1 LSTRAFGPRLSAADG
16 VDKKFATQLIRCDL
30 INGGLRCQLFYLA
43 PGSRGACTSHK
54 GLDDKGPHISILTAV
69 STAAGWCAPATT
81 LADWRRRSGVR
92 EFIAKFAALPR
103 CIASSSTPQ
112 WLAVSLE
119 ILEMT
124 ELFEGRVFSALNV
137 ARGKPHPDIFL
148 HAAAEIGVSPRECI
162 IIEDSAS
169 GVIAGR
175 EAGSTVIGL
184 LAAGH
189 IRDGHGARL
198 KDAGAHYLAADYVEV
213 ERIVRD
219 LLSG

>member
-1 LSTRAFGPRLSAADG
+1 MYLNHLGSFGRSGPARFRQD
-16 VDKKFATQLIRCDL
+16 
-30 INGGLRCQLFYLA
+30 LA
-43 PGSRGACTSHK
+43 PIA
-54 GLDDKGPHISILTAV
+54 
-69 STAAGWCAPATT
+69 
-81 LADWRRRSGVR
+81 GVR
-92 EFIAKFAALPR
+92 EFIEKFVALPR

-119 ILEMT
+119 ILGMT

-148 HAAAEIGVSPRECI
+148 HAAAEMGVSPRECI
-162 IIEDSAS
+162 VIEDSAS
-169 GVIAGR
+169 GVIAAC
-175 EAGSTVIGL
+175 EAGSTVVGL

-198 KDAGAHYLAADYVEV
+198 KDAGAQYLATNYVEV

-219 LLSG
+219 LLYSKLLEKNTSSAETIRPSRPY

>member
-1 LSTRAFGPRLSAADG
+1 MASAIIFDFDG
-16 VDKKFATQLIRCDL
+16 VIADSEVLANAVLAELVTELGVPTTIEDSYRDYMGKRFDEVVAAIEKAVGRTIPESFGELWHVRTLARFRRD
-30 INGGLRCQLFYLA
+30 LA
-43 PGSRGACTSHK
+43 PIA
-54 GLDDKGPHISILTAV
+54 
-69 STAAGWCAPATT
+69 
-81 LADWRRRSGVR
+81 GVR
-92 EFIAKFAALPR
+92 EFIAKFADLPR
-103 CIASSSTPQ
+103 CIASSSTPPR
-112 WLAVSLE
+112 LAVSLE

-124 ELFEGRVFSALNV
+124 ELFAGRVFSALNV

-148 HAAAEIGVSPRECI
+148 HAAAEMGVSPSECI

-189 IRDGHGARL
+189 IRDGHRARL
-198 KDAGAHYLAADYVEV
+198 KDAGAHYLAADYTEV
-213 ERIVRD
+213 EFIVCD